1 MEGALTE
8 SRTDLWLPMV
18 PLREAEGGEL
28 RRGRSSVIARVKSGV
43 PYEAAEAD
51 LRLIARRVEEEAN
64 AGTPYRVGVR
74 LAAFADEVTAPV
86 RASLWMLFA
95 AVGLVLLA
103 TCANVANLL
112 LARMSARSR
121 EVLIRSALGAG
132 RFRLARQF
140 LAESLMLSLA
150 SGLLGVLVARG
161 TLSLLLALGSARIP
175 RAHEVS
181 LDWRAFAFLLVACTG
196 TALLFGLAPSIT
208 AARMN
213 VASALRDAGSA
224 VTTGRSQGRI
234 RDGLVIAEVALAFV
248 LGIGAAML
256 MREVARLRD
265 IDSGMDTAN
274 VLTLH
279 LTPRAAP
286 EDYVAIDDRVGR
298 LPGVD
303 AAGFTQLVPL
313 QNWGWDAEFS
323 IEGRPDDERRVVGLR
338 YVTPGYFR
346 ALGIPLVN
354 GRMFGERDHAEAPMA
369 LLINEAAARRFFPG
383 EDPVG
388 VVLDRGTIV
397 GVVGDV
403 RQVGL
408 DRPADADLYYAVPQ
422 NVTMASDIGMT
433 LLVRTAPGTA
443 PLIEPIRAA
452 VREVNPGL
460 ALSNIR
466 TMDRVL
472 ADSMSDISLYRWLIG
487 MFAALALG
495 LALIGLYGVISFSVS
510 SRMREIAVRRALGS
524 DALRLARLVF
534 ARGARLCGAG
544 IAAGIGIALLTT
556 PALSRLSV
564 RAGGDAST
572 YAAVVLILLALT
584 ITACLLPAA
593 RAAAVDPATV
603 LRHD

>member
-1 MEGALTE
+1 
-8 SRTDLWLPMV
+8 
-18 PLREAEGGEL
+18 
-28 RRGRSSVIARVKSGV
+28 
-43 PYEAAEAD
+43 
-51 LRLIARRVEEEAN
+51 
-64 AGTPYRVGVR
+64 
-74 LAAFADEVTAPV
+74 
-86 RASLWMLFA
+86 
-95 AVGLVLLA
+95 
-103 TCANVANLL
+103 
-112 LARMSARSR
+112 
-121 EVLIRSALGAG
+121 
-132 RFRLARQF
+132 
-140 LAESLMLSLA
+140 
-150 SGLLGVLVARG
+150 
-161 TLSLLLALGSARIP
+161 
-175 RAHEVS
+175 
-181 LDWRAFAFLLVACTG
+181 
-196 TALLFGLAPSIT
+196 
-208 AARMN
+208 
-213 VASALRDAGSA
+213 
-224 VTTGRSQGRI
+224 
-234 RDGLVIAEVALAFV
+234 
-248 LGIGAAML
+248 
-256 MREVARLRD
+256 
-265 IDSGMDTAN
+265 
-274 VLTLH
+274 
-279 LTPRAAP
+279 
-286 EDYVAIDDRVGR
+286 
-298 LPGVD
+298 
-303 AAGFTQLVPL
+303 
-313 QNWGWDAEFS
+313 
-323 IEGRPDDERRVVGLR
+323 
-338 YVTPGYFR
+338 
-346 ALGIPLVN
+346 
-354 GRMFGERDHAEAPMA
+354 
-369 LLINEAAARRFFPG
+369 
-383 EDPVG
+383 VG

-408 DRPADADLYYAVPQ
+408 DRPADPDLYYAVPQ

-564 RAGGDAST
+564 RTGGDAST
-572 YAAVVLILLALT
+572 YAAVALILLALT